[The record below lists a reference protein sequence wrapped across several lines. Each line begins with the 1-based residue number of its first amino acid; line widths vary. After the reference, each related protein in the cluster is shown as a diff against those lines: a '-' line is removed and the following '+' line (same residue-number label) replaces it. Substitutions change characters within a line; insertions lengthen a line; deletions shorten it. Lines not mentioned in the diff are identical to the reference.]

1 MNFNKKLAVA
11 VSGAVLLMAGQFALA
26 DSATDIVDAL
36 VSKGVLT
43 EEEGKLITKG
53 HTSKTSVTPVVKEK
67 DGAFTLESANG
78 NNSVQLTGRMHLDG
92 RYSNVDDFDQR
103 FGETNDKDT
112 ASAAD
117 QFEMRRARLGVK
129 GKFAK
134 NFNYEVV
141 GNLPGTA
148 TLDVAYLDYAKY
160 NEASVR
166 IGKFKQPWGLEQLT
180 SSNNIDFME
189 RSYNDQI
196 TPGKK
201 LGAMLFGEP
210 KVGLT
215 YAVSAFQ
222 MNDTEQ
228 DYRNDKMSFAGRGTL
243 NFAELMGDK
252 ESIYH
257 VGLAGFDKEWNVRG
271 TTSSSSTGGS
281 DPSATLL
288 AFSSPGRGLSNTFR
302 AQVGGEK
309 AGTFQ
314 SALSDETSQMKS
326 HAYGL
331 EGIFARGPFKIQGEF
346 SQSRHKGRYDMG
358 TAVGA
363 AGTVVGVNSVDLDAR
378 TWYAEALWLVTG
390 EKYANS
396 YKKGVFGSIKPT
408 NNFDADGGSGWGAL
422 EAGLRVEGYDVK
434 DGNITSGVAS
444 TADGF
449 GSRFQGSMNCASGD
463 TIANDGIA
471 QGNSTG
477 STNARGCKS
486 GAKTYT
492 AGLKWILNPNVLVK
506 LNYSHTRYDDPWIH
520 FDVNPSASSTT
531 GATASTAKL
540 TKEDL
545 IMFRTQYSF

>member
-53 HTSKTSVTPVVKEK
+53 HTSKTAVTPVVKEK

-78 NNSVQLTGRMHLDG
+78 NNSIQLTGRMHLDA
-92 RYSNVDDFDQR
+92 RYNNLDDFDQR
-103 FGETNDKDT
+103 FGETYDKDS

-134 NFNYEVV
+134 HFNYEVV

-210 KVGLT
+210 KVGIT

-228 DYRNDKMSFAGRGTL
+228 DYRSEKMSFAGRGTL

-257 VGLAGFDKEWNVRG
+257 VGLAGFDKDWSVRG
-271 TTSSSSTGGS
+271 STSSSSSGGR

-288 AFSSPGRGLSNTFR
+288 AFSSPGRGLSNVFR
-302 AQVGGEK
+302 AQVGGEP
-309 AGTFQ
+309 AGANLQ

-326 HAYGL
+326 YAYGL

-346 SQSRHKGRYDMG
+346 SNSKHKGKYD
-358 TAVGA
+358 
-363 AGTVVGVNSVDLDAR
+363 AGTVANPQALAAATSVDLDAR

-422 EAGLRVEGYDVK
+422 EIGLRMEAYKVT
-434 DGNITSGVAS
+434 DGDMRNSLQAN
-444 TADGF
+444 AEGF
-449 GSRFQGSMNCASGD
+449 GTRFQGSMNCSGG
-463 TIANDGIA
+463 DGVQQA
-471 QGNSTG
+471 TVN
-477 STNARGCKS
+477 GCKS
-486 GAKTYT
+486 GAKSYT
-492 AGLKWILNPNVLVK
+492 AGLKWILNPNVQFK
-506 LNYSHTRYDDPWIH
+506 LNYMHTKFDDAWVH
-520 FDVNPSASSTT
+520 YDVNGTVSGSNV
-531 GATASTAKL
+531 ASTAEIK
-540 TKEDL
+540 KEDL
-545 IMFRTQYSF
+545 VMFRTQYAF

>member
-78 NNSVQLTGRMHLDG
+78 NNSVQLTGRMHFDG
-92 RYSNVDDFDQR
+92 RYSNVDDFDYR
-103 FGETNDKDT
+103 FGENNDKDT

-117 QFEMRRARLGVK
+117 QFELRRARLGVK

-134 NFNYEVV
+134 HFNYEVV

-148 TLDVAYLDYAKY
+148 TLDIAYLDFAKY

-166 IGKFKQPWGLEQLT
+166 FGKFKQPWGLEQLT

-228 DYRNDKMSFAGRGTL
+228 DYKNDKMSFAGRGTV

-257 VGLAGFDKEWNVRG
+257 VGLAGFDKEWTVRG
-271 TTSSSSTGGS
+271 STSSGTGGGR
-281 DPSATLL
+281 DTSATLL
-288 AFSSPGRGLSNTFR
+288 AFSSPGRGLSNVFR
-302 AQVGGEK
+302 SQIGGE
-309 AGTFQ
+309 GTTTALQ

-331 EGIFARGPFKIQGEF
+331 EAIFARGPFKIQGEF
-346 SQSRHKGRYDMG
+346 SNSRHKGKFDIGYTG
-358 TAVGA
+358 
-363 AGTVVGVNSVDLDAR
+363 GVNVGQASADLKAR

-390 EKYANS
+390 ERYSDS
-396 YKKGVFGSIKPT
+396 YKKGVFGSIKPK

-422 EAGLRVEGYDVK
+422 EAGLRMEAYDVT
-434 DGNITSGVAS
+434 DGNMTNGFSAATSGA
-444 TADGF
+444 ANDGY
-449 GSRFQGSMNCASGD
+449 GTRFQGTMNCSGG
-463 TIANDGIA
+463 DGLT
-471 QGNSTG
+471 QTSVN
-477 STNARGCKS
+477 GCKS

-492 AGLKWILNPNVLVK
+492 AGLKWILNPNVQFK
-506 LNYSHTRYDDPWIH
+506 LNYMYTKYDDAWIH
-520 FDVNPSASSTT
+520 YDVNGQGSSAASST
-531 GATASTAKL
+531 AYIK
-540 TKEDL
+540 KEDL
-545 IMFRTQYSF
+545 VMFRTQYAF

>member
-11 VSGAVLLMAGQFALA
+11 VSGAVLFMAGQFALA

-78 NNSVQLTGRMHLDG
+78 NNSVQLTGRMHFDG
-92 RYSNVDDFDQR
+92 RYSNLDDFDKR
-103 FGETNDKDT
+103 FGETNDKDS

-117 QFEMRRARLGVK
+117 QFELRRARLGVK

-134 NFNYEVV
+134 HFNYEVV

-148 TLDVAYLDYAKY
+148 TLDIAYLDFAKY

-166 IGKFKQPWGLEQLT
+166 FGKFKQPWGLEQLT

-228 DYRNDKMSFAGRGTL
+228 DYRSDKMSFAGRGTL

-257 VGLAGFDKEWNVRG
+257 VGLAGFDKEWSVRG
-271 TTSSSSTGGS
+271 TTSSSSSGGI

-288 AFSSPGRGLSNTFR
+288 AFSSPGRGLSNVFR
-302 AQVGGEK
+302 SQIGGE
-309 AGTFQ
+309 ASGTASTARLQ

-326 HAYGL
+326 HAFGL
-331 EGIFARGPFKIQGEF
+331 ETIVARGPFKLQGEF
-346 SQSRHKGRYDMG
+346 SNSWHKGSYD
-358 TAVGA
+358 VGNTS
-363 AGTVVGVNSVDLDAR
+363 GTVGNRSSADLKAR

-390 EKYANS
+390 ERYSDS
-396 YKKGVFGSIKPT
+396 YKKGVFGSIKPK

-422 EAGLRVEGYDVK
+422 EAGLRIEGYDVR
-434 DGNITSGVAS
+434 DGSMTHPG
-444 TADGF
+444 TAEGTDGY
-449 GSRFQGSMNCASGD
+449 GTRFQGTMSCSGG
-463 TIANDGIA
+463 DGVH
-471 QGNSTG
+471 QTTVN
-477 STNARGCKS
+477 GCKS
-486 GAKTYT
+486 GAKSYT
-492 AGLKWILNPNVLVK
+492 AGLKWILNPNVQFK
-506 LNYSHTRYDDPWIH
+506 LNYMHTKFDDAWVH
-520 FDVNPSASSTT
+520 YDVNGTVSS
-531 GATASTAKL
+531 GTASTAQIK
-540 TKEDL
+540 KEDL
-545 IMFRTQYSF
+545 VMFRTQYAF

>member
-11 VSGAVLLMAGQFALA
+11 VSGAVLLMAGQVALA

-78 NNSVQLTGRMHLDG
+78 NNSIQLTGRMHLDG
-92 RYSNVDDFDQR
+92 RYSNVNDFDQT
-103 FGETNDKDT
+103 FGEVNDKDS

-134 NFNYEVV
+134 HFNYEVV

-148 TLDVAYLDYAKY
+148 TLDIAYLDYAKY
-160 NEASVR
+160 NEMSVR
-166 IGKFKQPWGLEQLT
+166 FGKFKQPWGLEQLT

-271 TTSSSSTGGS
+271 STSSSSSGGQ

-288 AFSSPGRGLSNTFR
+288 AFSSPGRGLSNVFR
-302 AQVGGEK
+302 SQIGGERADAK
-309 AGTFQ
+309 HV
-314 SALSDETSQMKS
+314 SSLSDETSQMKS

-331 EGIFARGPFKIQGEF
+331 EAIVARGPFKIQGEF
-346 SQSRHKGRYDMG
+346 SNSWHKGRYDISNALG
-358 TAVGA
+358 QTTA
-363 AGTVVGVNSVDLDAR
+363 DLKAR

-422 EAGLRVEGYDVK
+422 EAGLRVEGYDVT
-434 DGNITSGVAS
+434 DANMTHPGTNAGT
-444 TADGF
+444 DGF
-449 GSRFQGSMNCASGD
+449 GTRFQGTMNCSGG
-463 TIANDGIA
+463 DGLHQA
-471 QGNSTG
+471 TVSD
-477 STNARGCKS
+477 CKS
-486 GAKTYT
+486 GAKSYT
-492 AGLKWILNPNVLVK
+492 AGLKWILNPNVLFK
-506 LNYSHTRYDDPWIH
+506 LNYMHTKFDDAWAH
-520 FDVNPSASSTT
+520 YDVNPAV
-531 GATASTAKL
+531 GVQIK
-540 TKEDL
+540 KEDL
-545 IMFRTQYSF
+545 VMFRTQYTF

>member
-11 VSGAVLLMAGQFALA
+11 VSGAVLLMAGQVAFA

-53 HTSKTSVTPVVKEK
+53 HTSKTAVTPVVKEK

-78 NNSVQLTGRMHLDG
+78 NNSIQLTGRMHFDG
-92 RYSNVDDFDQR
+92 RYSNVDDFDQT
-103 FGETNDKDT
+103 FGEKNDKDT

-117 QFEMRRARLGVK
+117 QFELRRARLGVK

-134 NFNYEVV
+134 HFNYEVV

-148 TLDVAYLDYAKY
+148 TVDVAYLDFAKY

-166 IGKFKQPWGLEQLT
+166 FGKFKQPWGLEQLT

-271 TTSSSSTGGS
+271 TTSSGTGGGK

-288 AFSSPGRGLSNTFR
+288 AFSSPGRGLSNVFR
-302 AQVGGEK
+302 SQIGGEST
-309 AGTFQ
+309 GSTGLQ
-314 SALSDETSQMKS
+314 SAVSDETSQMKS

-331 EGIFARGPFKIQGEF
+331 EAIIARGPFKIQGEF
-346 SQSRHKGRYDMG
+346 SNSRHKGSYNLTSSQV
-358 TAVGA
+358 TA
-363 AGTVVGVNSVDLDAR
+363 DLKAR

-390 EKYANS
+390 EKYSDS
-396 YKKGVFGSIKPT
+396 YKKGVFGSIKPK
-408 NNFDADGGSGWGAL
+408 NNFDVDGGSGWGAL
-422 EAGLRVEGYDVK
+422 EAGLRMEAYDVT
-434 DGNITSGVAS
+434 DGDMTHGISSGNSAHGYG
-444 TADGF
+444 T
-449 GSRFQGSMNCASGD
+449 RFQGSMNCSSE
-463 TIANDGIA
+463 DGTR
-471 QGNSTG
+471 QQTTS
-477 STNARGCKS
+477 GCKS

-492 AGLKWILNPNVLVK
+492 AGLKWILNPNVQFK
-506 LNYSHTRYDDPWIH
+506 LNYMHTKFDDAWIH
-520 FDVNPSASSTT
+520 YDVNGGDSAT
-531 GATASTAKL
+531 STAKIK
-540 TKEDL
+540 KEDL
-545 IMFRTQYSF
+545 LMFRTQYTF

>member
-11 VSGAVLLMAGQFALA
+11 VSGAVLFMAGQFALA

-36 VSKGVLT
+36 VSKGLLT

-78 NNSVQLTGRMHLDG
+78 SNSIQLTGRMHLDG
-92 RYSNVDDFDQR
+92 RYSNVNDFDQT
-103 FGETNDKDT
+103 FGEVNDKDS

-134 NFNYEVV
+134 HFNYEVV

-148 TLDVAYLDYAKY
+148 TLDIAYLDYAKY

-271 TTSSSSTGGS
+271 STSSSSSGGK

-288 AFSSPGRGLSNTFR
+288 AFSSPGRGLSNVFR
-302 AQVGGEK
+302 SQIGGEK
-309 AGTFQ
+309 SDTKHV
-314 SALSDETSQMKS
+314 SSLSDETSQMKS

-331 EGIFARGPFKIQGEF
+331 EAIVARGPFKIQGEF
-346 SQSRHKGRYDMG
+346 SQSKHEGSYDISNALG
-358 TAVGA
+358 KTTA
-363 AGTVVGVNSVDLDAR
+363 DLKAR

-422 EAGLRVEGYDVK
+422 EAGLRVEGYDVT
-434 DGNITSGVAS
+434 DANMTHPGTLTGS
-444 TADGF
+444 DGF
-449 GSRFQGSMNCASGD
+449 GTRFQGTMNCSGG
-463 TIANDGIA
+463 DGLHQA
-471 QGNSTG
+471 TVSD
-477 STNARGCKS
+477 CKS
-486 GAKTYT
+486 GAKSYT
-492 AGLKWILNPNVLVK
+492 AGLKWILNPNVLFK
-506 LNYSHTRYDDPWIH
+506 LNYMHTKFDNAWAHY
-520 FDVNPSASSTT
+520 DVNPSA
-531 GATASTAKL
+531 GVQIK
-540 TKEDL
+540 KEDL
-545 IMFRTQYSF
+545 VMFRTQYTF

>member
-1 MNFNKKLAVA
+1 MKFNTKLATA
-11 VSGAVLLMAGQFALA
+11 VSGAVLLLAGQVALA

-36 VSKGVLT
+36 VAKGVLT

-53 HTSKTSVTPVVKEK
+53 HTSKTAVTPVVKEK

-78 NNSVQLTGRMHLDG
+78 NNSVQLTGRMHFDG

-103 FGETNDKDT
+103 FGETNDKDS

-117 QFEMRRARLGVK
+117 QYELRRARLGVK

-134 NFNYEVV
+134 HFNYEVV

-148 TLDVAYLDYAKY
+148 TIDVAYLDFARY

-166 IGKFKQPWGLEQLT
+166 FGKFKQPWGLEQLT

-196 TPGKK
+196 SPAKK
-201 LGAMLFGEP
+201 LGVMLFGEP

-215 YAVSAFQ
+215 YAASAFQ
-222 MNDTEQ
+222 MNDVEN
-228 DYRNDKMSFAGRGTL
+228 DYRSDKMSYAARGTMNL
-243 NFAELMGDK
+243 AELFGDK

-257 VGLAGFDKEWNVRG
+257 LGLAGFDKEWSVRG
-271 TTSSSSTGGS
+271 TTSSSSGGGA

-288 AFSSPGRGLSNTFR
+288 AFSSPGRGLSNVFR

-309 AGTFQ
+309 TGTFQ

-331 EGIFARGPFKIQGEF
+331 EAIVARGPFKIQGEF
-346 SQSRHKGRYDMG
+346 SKSWHKGTYDIG
-358 TAVGA
+358 STS
-363 AGTVVGVNSVDLDAR
+363 GVIGNPTSVDLDAR

-390 EKYANS
+390 EKYADS
-396 YKKGVFGSIKPT
+396 YKKGVFGSIKPK

-422 EAGLRVEGYDVK
+422 EAGLRIEGYDVT
-434 DGNITSGVAS
+434 DGNLTHPG
-444 TADGF
+444 TAAGTDGY
-449 GSRFQGSMNCASGD
+449 GTRFQGTMNCSGG
-463 TIANDGIA
+463 DGLR
-471 QGNSTG
+471 QTSVN
-477 STNARGCKS
+477 GCKS
-486 GAKTYT
+486 GAKSYT
-492 AGLKWILNPNVLVK
+492 AGLKWILNPNVQFK
-506 LNYSHTRYDDPWIH
+506 LNYMHTKFDDAWVH
-520 FDVNPSASSTT
+520 YDVNGTVSS
-531 GATASTAKL
+531 GSASTAQIK
-540 TKEDL
+540 KEDL

>member
-1 MNFNKKLAVA
+1 
-11 VSGAVLLMAGQFALA
+11 
-26 DSATDIVDAL
+26 
-36 VSKGVLT
+36 
-43 EEEGKLITKG
+43 
-53 HTSKTSVTPVVKEK
+53 
-67 DGAFTLESANG
+67 
-78 NNSVQLTGRMHLDG
+78 MHLDA
-92 RYSNVDDFDQR
+92 RHNSLDDFDQR
-103 FGETNDKDT
+103 FGETYDKDT

-134 NFNYEVV
+134 HFNYEVV

-196 TPGKK
+196 SPAKK

-228 DYRNDKMSFAGRGTL
+228 DYKNDKMSFAGRGTL

-257 VGLAGFDKEWNVRG
+257 VGLSGFDKEWNVRG
-271 TTSSSSTGGS
+271 STSSSSGGGK

-288 AFSSPGRGLSNTFR
+288 AFSSPGRGLSNVFR
-302 AQVGGEK
+302 AQVGGETSS
-309 AGTFQ
+309 AAHQ
-314 SALSDETSQMKS
+314 SSLSDETSQMKS

-331 EGIFARGPFKIQGEF
+331 EAIIARGPFKIQGEF
-346 SQSRHKGRYDMG
+346 SNSRHKGKYDIG
-358 TAVGA
+358 STA
-363 AGTVVGVNSVDLDAR
+363 GVIGGENNVDLKAR

-422 EAGLRVEGYDVK
+422 EAGLRIEGYDVT
-434 DGNITSGVAS
+434 DGNMTN
-444 TADGF
+444 TTTKDNDGF
-449 GSRFQGSMNCASGD
+449 GTRYQGTMSCSGGDGLHQASV
-463 TIANDGIA
+463 T
-471 QGNSTG
+471 
-477 STNARGCKS
+477 GCKS
-486 GAKTYT
+486 GAKSYT
-492 AGLKWILNPNVLVK
+492 AGLKWSLNPNVQFK
-506 LNYSHTRYDDPWIH
+506 LNVMRTKFDDAWVH
-520 FDVNPSASSTT
+520 YDVNGTVSSGTN
-531 GATASTAKL
+531 STAAIS
-540 TKEDL
+540 KEDL
-545 IMFRTQYSF
+545 VMFRTQYAF

>member
-53 HTSKTSVTPVVKEK
+53 HTSKTAVTPVVKEK

-78 NNSVQLTGRMHLDG
+78 NNSIQLTGRMHLDA
-92 RYSNVDDFDQR
+92 RYNNLDDFDQR
-103 FGETNDKDT
+103 FGETYDKDS

-134 NFNYEVV
+134 HFNYEVV

-210 KVGLT
+210 KVGIT

-228 DYRNDKMSFAGRGTL
+228 DYKNDKMSFAGRGTL

-252 ESIYH
+252 DSIYH
-257 VGLAGFDKEWNVRG
+257 VGLAGFDKDWSVRG
-271 TTSSSSTGGS
+271 STSSSTSGGR
-281 DPSATLL
+281 DPSASLL
-288 AFSSPGRGLSNTFR
+288 AFSSPGRGLSNVFR
-302 AQVGGEK
+302 AQVGGEP
-309 AGTFQ
+309 AGANLQ

-326 HAYGL
+326 YAYGL

-346 SQSRHKGRYDMG
+346 SNSKHKGRYD
-358 TAVGA
+358 
-363 AGTVVGVNSVDLDAR
+363 AGTTANPQARAAATSVDLDAR

-408 NNFDADGGSGWGAL
+408 NNFDVDGGSGWGAL
-422 EAGLRVEGYDVK
+422 ELGLRMEAYKVT
-434 DGNITSGVAS
+434 DGNMVNSLVT
-444 TADGF
+444 TNEGF
-449 GSRFQGSMNCASGD
+449 GTRFRPAHGFHRR
-463 TIANDGIA
+463 
-471 QGNSTG
+471 
-477 STNARGCKS
+477 AR
-486 GAKTYT
+486 A
-492 AGLKWILNPNVLVK
+492 A
-506 LNYSHTRYDDPWIH
+506 
-520 FDVNPSASSTT
+520 
-531 GATASTAKL
+531 
-540 TKEDL
+540 
-545 IMFRTQYSF
+545 

>member
-53 HTSKTSVTPVVKEK
+53 HTSKTAVTPVVKEK

-78 NNSVQLTGRMHLDG
+78 NNSIQLTGRMHLDA
-92 RYSNVDDFDQR
+92 RYNNLDDFDQR
-103 FGETNDKDT
+103 FGETYDKDS

-134 NFNYEVV
+134 HFNYEVV

-148 TLDVAYLDYAKY
+148 TLDIAYLDYAKY
-160 NEASVR
+160 NQASVR

-210 KVGLT
+210 KVGIT

-222 MNDTEQ
+222 MNDTEL
-228 DYRNDKMSFAGRGTL
+228 DYKSEKMSFAGRGTL

-257 VGLAGFDKEWNVRG
+257 VGLAGFDKDWSVRG
-271 TTSSSSTGGS
+271 STSSSTSGGR

-288 AFSSPGRGLSNTFR
+288 AFSSPGRGLSNIFR
-302 AQVGGEK
+302 AQVGGEP
-309 AGTFQ
+309 AGANLQ
-314 SALSDETSQMKS
+314 NALSDETSQMNS
-326 HAYGL
+326 HALGL
-331 EGIFARGPFKIQGEF
+331 EGIIARGPFKIQGEF
-346 SQSRHKGRYDMG
+346 SKSKHKGRYD
-358 TAVGA
+358 
-363 AGTVVGVNSVDLDAR
+363 AGTSAANQVFAVPTSVDLDAK

-390 EKYANS
+390 EKYSDS
-396 YKKGVFGSIKPT
+396 YKKGVFGSIKPK

-422 EAGLRVEGYDVK
+422 ELGLRMEAYKVT
-434 DGNITSGVAS
+434 DGDMRNSLAANGE
-444 TADGF
+444 GF
-449 GSRFQGSMNCASGD
+449 GTRFQGSMNCSGG
-463 TIANDGIA
+463 DGVQQA
-471 QGNSTG
+471 TVN
-477 STNARGCKS
+477 GCKS
-486 GAKTYT
+486 GAKSYT
-492 AGLKWILNPNVLVK
+492 AGLKWILNPNVQFK
-506 LNYSHTRYDDPWIH
+506 LNYMHTKFDDAWIH
-520 FDVNPSASSTT
+520 YDVNGGNTATST
-531 GATASTAKL
+531 SEIK
-540 TKEDL
+540 KEDL
-545 IMFRTQYSF
+545 VMFRTQYAF

>member
-78 NNSVQLTGRMHLDG
+78 NNSVQLTGRMHFDG
-92 RYSNVDDFDQR
+92 RYSNLDDFDQR

-134 NFNYEVV
+134 HFNYEVV

-148 TLDVAYLDYAKY
+148 TLDVAYLDFAKY

-166 IGKFKQPWGLEQLT
+166 FGKFKQPWGLEQLT

-222 MNDTEQ
+222 MNDVEQ

-271 TTSSSSTGGS
+271 STSSSGGGGA

-288 AFSSPGRGLSNTFR
+288 AFSSPGRGLSNVFR

-309 AGTFQ
+309 TATLQNG
-314 SALSDETSQMKS
+314 LSDETSQMKS

-331 EGIFARGPFKIQGEF
+331 EAIAARGPFKIQGEF
-346 SQSRHKGRYDMG
+346 SNSWHKGRYDVGSTGGVIG
-358 TAVGA
+358 T
-363 AGTVVGVNSVDLDAR
+363 TQPSVDLKAR

-422 EAGLRVEGYDVK
+422 EAGLRVEGYDVT
-434 DGNITSGVAS
+434 DANMTHPGTLAA
-444 TADGF
+444 TDGF
-449 GSRFQGSMNCASGD
+449 GTRFQGTMNCSGG
-463 TIANDGIA
+463 DGLQQA
-471 QGNSTG
+471 TVN
-477 STNARGCKS
+477 GCKS
-486 GAKTYT
+486 GAKSYT
-492 AGLKWILNPNVLVK
+492 AGLKWILNPNVQVK
-506 LNYSHTRYDDPWIH
+506 LNYMHTKFDNAWVHY
-520 FDVNPSASSTT
+520 DVNGTVSS
-531 GATASTAKL
+531 GSASTAEIK
-540 TKEDL
+540 KEDL
-545 IMFRTQYSF
+545 VMFRTQYTF

>member
-1 MNFNKKLAVA
+1 
-11 VSGAVLLMAGQFALA
+11 
-26 DSATDIVDAL
+26 
-36 VSKGVLT
+36 
-43 EEEGKLITKG
+43 
-53 HTSKTSVTPVVKEK
+53 VTPVVKEK

-78 NNSVQLTGRMHLDG
+78 NNSVQLTGRMHFDG

-103 FGETNDKDT
+103 FGETNDKDS

-134 NFNYEVV
+134 HFNYEVV

-148 TLDVAYLDYAKY
+148 TLDIAYLDFAKY

-166 IGKFKQPWGLEQLT
+166 FGKFKQPWGLEQLT

-228 DYRNDKMSFAGRGTL
+228 DYKNDKMSYAARGTL

-271 TTSSSSTGGS
+271 STSSSSGGGR

-288 AFSSPGRGLSNTFR
+288 AFSSPGRGLSNVFR
-302 AQVGGEK
+302 AQVGGE
-309 AGTFQ
+309 GMTGSLQ

-331 EGIFARGPFKIQGEF
+331 EAIVARGSFKIQGEF
-346 SQSRHKGRYDMG
+346 SNSRHKGKYDIG
-358 TAVGA
+358 STA
-363 AGTVVGVNSVDLDAR
+363 GVIGSVNNVDLKAR

-408 NNFDADGGSGWGAL
+408 NNLDLDGGAGWGAL
-422 EAGLRVEGYDVK
+422 EAGLRIEGYDVN
-434 DGNITSGVAS
+434 DGNMVNGASAS
-444 TADGF
+444 TSSTASDGY
-449 GSRFQGSMNCASGD
+449 GTRFQGTMSCSGG
-463 TIANDGIA
+463 DGLHQA
-471 QGNSTG
+471 TVN
-477 STNARGCKS
+477 GCKS
-486 GAKTYT
+486 GAKSYT
-492 AGLKWILNPNVLVK
+492 AGLKWILNPNVQFK
-506 LNYSHTRYDDPWIH
+506 LNYMHTKFDDAWIH
-520 FDVNPSASSTT
+520 YDVNGQGSSA
-531 GATASTAKL
+531 ATSTAYIK
-540 TKEDL
+540 KEDL
-545 IMFRTQYSF
+545 VMFRTQYTF

>member
-11 VSGAVLLMAGQFALA
+11 VSGAVLLMAGQVALA

-67 DGAFTLESANG
+67 DGAFTLESPNG
-78 NNSVQLTGRMHLDG
+78 NNSIQLTGRMHFDG
-92 RYSNVDDFDQR
+92 RYSNLDDFDQR
-103 FGETNDKDT
+103 FGETYDKDT

-117 QFEMRRARLGVK
+117 QFELRRARLGVK

-134 NFNYEVV
+134 YFNYEVV

-148 TLDVAYLDYAKY
+148 TIDVAYLDFAKY

-166 IGKFKQPWGLEQLT
+166 FGKFKQPWGLEQLT

-196 TPGKK
+196 SPAKK

-210 KVGLT
+210 KAGLT

-222 MNDTEQ
+222 MNDVEN
-228 DYRNDKMSFAGRGTL
+228 DYRSEKMSYAARGTM

-257 VGLAGFDKEWNVRG
+257 VGLAGFDKDWSVRG
-271 TTSSSSTGGS
+271 STSSSTSGGR

-288 AFSSPGRGLSNTFR
+288 AFNSPGRGLSNMFR
-302 AQVGGEK
+302 AQVGGEP
-309 AGTFQ
+309 AAAALQT
-314 SALSDETSQMKS
+314 ALSDETSQMNS
-326 HAYGL
+326 HALGL
-331 EGIFARGPFKIQGEF
+331 EGIIARGPFKIQGEF
-346 SQSRHKGRYDMG
+346 SKSKHKGRYDAG
-358 TAVGA
+358 TATIVQAFA
-363 AGTVVGVNSVDLDAR
+363 APTYVDLDAK

-390 EKYANS
+390 EKYSDS
-396 YKKGVFGSIKPT
+396 YKKGVFGSIKPK

-422 EAGLRVEGYDVK
+422 ELGLRMEGYQVN
-434 DGNITSGVAS
+434 DGNLVNSRAAAGE
-444 TADGF
+444 GF
-449 GSRFQGSMNCASGD
+449 GSRFQGSMNCSGGD
-463 TIANDGIA
+463 GLQQSTI
-471 QGNSTG
+471 
-477 STNARGCKS
+477 RGCESRAKS
-486 GAKTYT
+486 YT
-492 AGLKWILNPNVLVK
+492 AGLKWILNPNVLFK
-506 LNYSHTRYDDPWIH
+506 LNYMHTKLDDAYPH
-520 FDVNPSASSTT
+520 FDVNPTIA
-531 GATASTAKL
+531 GVPRID
-540 TKEDL
+540 KEDL
-545 IMFRTQYSF
+545 VMFRTHYAF